1 MCAGGLE
8 VDGLEV
14 DAGRQVDEGHR
25 EIDDEQH
32 EEQGE
37 KDSTGRCPGLP
48 APVSSGWPRACERS
62 GVNRHDPEERAQTR
76 AGRGAGPE
84 ARGEPDKERHPEIDG

>member
-1 MCAGGLE
+1 M
-8 VDGLEV
+8 DGLED
-14 DAGRQVDEGHR
+14 DAGRRVDEGHR

-32 EEQGE
+32 EEQE
-37 KDSTGRCPGLP
+37 ERDSTGRCPGLP

-76 AGRGAGPE
+76 AGRGAGPK
-84 ARGEPDKERHPEIDG
+84 ARGEQDEERHPKDGERHPGARG

>member
-8 VDGLEV
+8 VDSLEV
-14 DAGRQVDEGHR
+14 DAGRRVDEGHR

-32 EEQGE
+32 EEQE
-37 KDSTGRCPGLP
+37 ERDSTGRCPGLP

-62 GVNRHDPEERAQTR
+62 GVNRP
-76 AGRGAGPE
+76 RGAESRSPTGSPK
-84 ARGEPDKERHPEIDG
+84 AIPPLGAGKGDVP